1 MVVHGGI
8 DGFSRLVLYL
18 TAATN
23 NRAQTVLES
32 FLSAVEQY
40 GIPSR
45 VRSDKGG
52 ENILVARFMVTSR
65 GLNSNSHI
73 AGRSVHNQRCL
84 THK

>member
-1 MVVHGGI
+1 MHGGI
-8 DGFSRLVLYL
+8 DGFSRLIVYL

-23 NRAQTVLES
+23 NRAQTVLER

-52 ENILVARFMVTSR
+52 ENILVARLMVTSR
-65 GLNSNSHI
+65 GLNRNSHI

-84 THK
+84 THQ